1 MAKMGKN
8 ESQNEN
14 LGYVLGLMGVIAFS
28 LTLPITK
35 FLTPYLSVWDIGFG
49 RSLLAAMGAVVI
61 LLIYR
66 QPCPS
71 ARQWRLLA
79 VVASG
84 IAFGFPVLTAV
95 GMQSVPS
102 SHGGV
107 ILGGMPLV
115 TALIGC
121 FISGERPSWL
131 YWLIATAG
139 FLTIAAYSLISA
151 GGAADFALYAGDLA
165 LLGAAI
171 FAGLGYAQGG
181 LLARE
186 LGGWQVICWTQIVS
200 IPLLIVLTWHYGD
213 ASNFAAMPIS
223 GWAAFIFLALV
234 NSLIGFFF
242 WYKALA
248 IGGVTKIS
256 QIQLL
261 QTFFTF
267 GFAALWL
274 GEVITPLMV
283 LFLVITVVI
292 VWISKRIPVTAN
304 TKS

>member
-1 MAKMGKN
+1 MGYWLWAQFA
-8 ESQNEN
+8 S
-14 LGYVLGLMGVIAFS
+14 GDRG
-28 LTLPITK
+28 
-35 FLTPYLSVWDIGFG
+35 G
-49 RSLLAAMGAVVI
+49 RHFIDL
-61 LLIYR
+61 R
-66 QPCPS
+66 QPWPS

-84 IAFGFPVLTAV
+84 IAFGFS
-95 GMQSVPS
+95 G
-102 SHGGV
+102 SHGGGDA
-107 ILGGMPLV
+107 IGAIKPWGRNFGRDALV

-131 YWLIATAG
+131 YWLIAIAG
-139 FLTIAAYSLISA
+139 FVTIAAYSLISA

-200 IPLLIVLTWHYGD
+200 IPLLIVLTWQYGD

-223 GWAAFIFLALV
+223 GWAAFVFLALV

-283 LFLVITVVI
+283 LFLVITVII
-292 VWISKRIPVTAN
+292 VWISKRIPVTA
-304 TKS
+304 KS

>member
-1 MAKMGKN
+1 MSKT
-8 ESQNEN
+8 EN

-35 FLTPYLSVWDIGFG
+35 FLTPHLSVWDIGFG
-49 RSLLAAMGAVVI
+49 RSLLAAVGSVLI

-66 QPCPS
+66 APWPKT
-71 ARQWRLLA
+71 RHWKRLV

-84 IAFGFPVLTAV
+84 IAFGFPILTAV

-131 YWLIATAG
+131 YWVVAISG

-151 GGAADFALYAGDLA
+151 GGEADFALYKGDLA
-165 LLGAAI
+165 LCGAAI

-186 LGGWQVICWTQIVS
+186 LGGWQVICWTQIVAL
-200 IPLLIVLTWHYGD
+200 PLLILLTWRYGD
-213 ASNFAAMPIS
+213 AANFGAMPIS
-223 GWAAFIFLALV
+223 GWIAFVFLAFV

-248 IGGVTKIS
+248 IGGVSKIS

-267 GFAALWL
+267 GFAAMWL
-274 GEVITPLMV
+274 GEAITPLMV
-283 LFLVITVVI
+283 VFLLITVVI
-292 VWISKRIPVTAN
+292 VWFSKHIPVTADL
-304 TKS
+304 T